1 MWFLDLPPSFKIR
14 QADLAKAKDKF
25 IVQPDKMRAMLNFW
39 VAHNPKIMKI
49 LQVDDEDMELA
60 FAQLP
65 DGDVAPEMF
74 VCVVVW
80 CTAIIAIFAAM
91 TLKLYQLTDLAM

>member
-1 MWFLDLPPSFKIR
+1 MVSGCASKRFKIR

-49 LQVDDEDMELA
+49 LQLDDEVMELA
-60 FAQLP
+60 FA
-65 DGDVAPEMF
+65 
-74 VCVVVW
+74 
-80 CTAIIAIFAAM
+80 
-91 TLKLYQLTDLAM
+91 